1 VGGCIIYLLLNNINS
16 HEKYIIGAVFSL
28 CILASPVLASASE
41 LTSTQI
47 QSILSLL
54 SSFGV
59 DQSVISNVQV
69 ALNGGT
75 PTSPCSQ
82 FCYNFNS
89 NLSMGQNGSAVI
101 ALQTAL
107 QKDGESVSI
116 TSTFDEQT
124 ASVVTGFQQ
133 KYKNY
138 ILTPVGL
145 QYGTGYVGSYTR
157 AKLNALF
164 GCQNSQK
171 PSITVLSPNGGETW
185 QVGNTYTIKWSGAGY
200 DTYGGKPVDINLL
213 SYVGPNNYP
222 VVMTIAPSISNNFY
236 NWVIP
241 SSVNTG
247 AYIVRI
253 SSAVTG
259 EVISD
264 LSDSY
269 FKIVATGTPSIT
281 TTSPL
286 PS

>member
-1 VGGCIIYLLLNNINS
+1 MK
-16 HEKYIIGAVFSL
+16 KYIIGAVFSL

-75 PTSPCSQ
+75 PTNTTSQ

-107 QKDGESVSI
+107 QKDGEPVSI

-124 ASVVTGFQQ
+124 ASAVTGFQQ
-133 KYKNY
+133 EYKNY

-164 GCQNSQK
+164 GCHNSQK